1 MKLTILG
8 SGTTDPTTKRN
19 EPGYLL
25 EVGGDLILLDAGSGT
40 KEHVIDVGY
49 DYLKIS
55 HILISHTHVDH
66 VADLPALFWSWK
78 VKKRVKNVSI
88 FGPKRIKKFIDKMIK
103 VFFPNFMKS
112 ASFKLK
118 IKEMHNSIYRAKNW
132 QLKSVFTWRQGST
145 LIPYALAF
153 RIEHKGKSFVYG
165 ADMCFDYPKS
175 IVKISRNA
183 DLLLI
188 ESAFPN
194 QKKQWDHLTPSQ
206 AGKLAD
212 EAKVKKLVLT
222 HFYPPCE
229 KYDIK
234 KQAQKTYKG
243 PIVLAEDLM
252 KIEI

>member
-25 EVGGDLILLDAGSGT
+25 EVGGNLILLDTGSGT
-40 KEHVIDVGY
+40 KEHVIDAGY

-66 VADLPALFWSWK
+66 VADLPALFWSWM
-78 VKKRVKNVSI
+78 VKKRSKDVLI
-88 FGPKRIKKFIDKMIK
+88 FGPRGIKKFIDKIIEA
-103 VFFPNFMKS
+103 FFPNFLKF
-112 ASFKLK
+112 AGFKLK
-118 IKEMHNSIYRAKNW
+118 IKEMHNSIYKAKNW
-132 QLKSVFTWRQGST
+132 QLNSIFTWRQGST
-145 LIPYALAF
+145 LIPYALAY
-153 RIEHKGKSFVYG
+153 RIEDRRKSFVYG

-175 IVKISRNA
+175 IVKISKNA

-188 ESAFPN
+188 ESAYPN
-194 QKKQWDHLTPSQ
+194 QKKQWDHLTPSR
-206 AGKLAD
+206 AGKLAT
-212 EAKVKKLVLT
+212 EAGVKKLVLT

-234 KQAQKTYKG
+234 KQAWKTYRG
-243 PIVLAEDLM
+243 PIILAKDLM
-252 KIEI
+252 KIKI

>member
-8 SGTTDPTTKRN
+8 SGTTDPTTRRN

-25 EVGGDLILLDAGSGT
+25 EIDNNLLLLDAGSGT
-40 KEHVIDVGY
+40 KEHITEAGY

-55 HILISHTHVDH
+55 HILISHTHTDH

-78 VKKRVKNVSI
+78 VRKKSKDVLI
-88 FGPKRIKKFIDKMIK
+88 LGPKGINKFIDKMIK
-103 VFFPNFMKS
+103 AFFPNFKKS
-112 ASFKLK
+112 ASFNLK
-118 IKEMHNSIYRAKNW
+118 IKEMHNSIYQAKNW
-132 QLKSVFTWRQGST
+132 QVKSVFTWRQGST

-153 RIEHKGKSFVYG
+153 RIKHKGKSFVYG

-175 IVKISRNA
+175 LVKISKNA

-206 AGKLAD
+206 AGKLAT

-243 PIVLAEDLM
+243 QIVLAKDLM